1 MARPPTAT
9 AGPPTTS
16 RPPAPTGRR
25 SRSAGGRCSDLPQG
39 RARLRRR
46 ARHPGRPGA
55 GAGHPAPSGWAGGV
69 PAPVR
74 PGPNRP
80 QRDHDRPGRG
90 LRLPLR
96 RPARHRHRLVRAG
109 AARPGAHR
117 RPHRRLRPPAA
128 APMAAGA
135 AAGDHPARRPGLH
148 RGGRRAPRPRRV
160 PSLAGAAAGR
170 RRGRDRLVPAEGGP
184 GVSLLELCAVV
195 FTYNAMTF
203 GNGPGMVP
211 LLQADLVDRRGVL
224 SSQQL
229 LYAFTIA
236 RVTPGQANTY
246 VAAIGYMLHGLA
258 GALATTAA
266 IQLPGYLMLPLLW
279 GYQRLGAVP
288 LVPAFTRGLTVASV
302 GLIFAATVSIGQSTL
317 TGWVS
322 LAVFAAALAMTQ
334 LLKWN
339 PLVVLAVSTLLG
351 TGAWV
356 LGWV

>member
-1 MARPPTAT
+1 
-9 AGPPTTS
+9 
-16 RPPAPTGRR
+16 
-25 SRSAGGRCSDLPQG
+25 
-39 RARLRRR
+39 
-46 ARHPGRPGA
+46 
-55 GAGHPAPSGWAGGV
+55 
-69 PAPVR
+69 
-74 PGPNRP
+74 
-80 QRDHDRPGRG
+80 
-90 LRLPLR
+90 
-96 RPARHRHRLVRAG
+96 
-109 AARPGAHR
+109 
-117 RPHRRLRPPAA
+117 
-128 APMAAGA
+128 
-135 AAGDHPARRPGLH
+135 
-148 RGGRRAPRPRRV
+148 
-160 PSLAGAAAGR
+160 
-170 RRGRDRLVPAEGGP
+170 
-184 GVSLLELCAVV
+184 VSLLELCAVV

-224 SSQQL
+224 STDQL

-258 GALATTAA
+258 TTAA

-279 GYQRLGAVP
+279 GYQRLGAVR

-322 LAVFAAALAMTQ
+322 LVVFAAALAMTQ
-334 LLKWN
+334 LLRWN
-339 PLVVLAVSTLLG
+339 PLIVLAVSTLLG